1 MNYKYLNNYYSSS
14 YQWGSI
20 NNYRKI
26 WSSFIDVLMHH
37 EALQK
42 QLIYYFNIK
51 SKRRFIIKSILMMAV
66 FLLLMCLVLELIE
79 KDYFLALTQR
89 SQLFQEAYFCII
101 CFRCMCFTNSTCF
114 LSAYNNEQHH
124 YLRKLINWRKINP
137 LSKVSTVLHVVNC
150 IYHCHVMKDQ
160 LVIFYYCGVLRKYKS
175 ANIYN
180 KGQNKQTENN
190 TIIQYCLF

>member
-1 MNYKYLNNYYSSS
+1 MNCNTLMNYKYLNNYYSSS

-51 SKRRFIIKSILMMAV
+51 SKRFIIKSVLMMAV

-89 SQLFQEAYFCII
+89 S
-101 CFRCMCFTNSTCF
+101 
-114 LSAYNNEQHH
+114 
-124 YLRKLINWRKINP
+124 
-137 LSKVSTVLHVVNC
+137 
-150 IYHCHVMKDQ
+150 
-160 LVIFYYCGVLRKYKS
+160 
-175 ANIYN
+175 
-180 KGQNKQTENN
+180 
-190 TIIQYCLF
+190 